1 VIAHRLSTV
10 RDADQILVLD
20 HGRIVERGRHEEL
33 VAAGGLYAELYRTQF
48 AVASPEATAYAD
60 EIEIVTVPARPLEP

>member
-1 VIAHRLSTV
+1 V

-20 HGRIVERGRHEEL
+20 VGRIVERGRHEEL

-48 AVASPEATAYAD
+48 AVASPD
-60 EIEIVTVPARPLEP
+60 PQPFGDDVEIVTVPAGTVEP